1 MLVSKSIVISPA
13 EFANRGKDNFPF
25 SPGILHGDT
34 LYVSGEIGADLR
46 TWKVPE
52 DFEAEVRTC
61 FHNIELILKAADM
74 DFSNIVSV
82 QVYMKDMSQF
92 QRMNAVYASIFE
104 APRPAR
110 VTVGVTELGLSDA
123 RIEVSVIAKK

>member
-1 MLVSKSIVISPA
+1 MLASKSRVISPV

-34 LYVSGEIGADLR
+34 LYVSGEIGADLH

-52 DFEAEVRTC
+52 DFEVEVRTC
-61 FHNIELILKAADM
+61 FRNIELILKAADM
-74 DFSNIVSV
+74 DLTNIVSV
-82 QVYMKDMSQF
+82 QVYLTDMARF
-92 QRMNAVYASIFE
+92 QQMNAVYASIFE

-110 VTVGVTELGLSDA
+110 VTVGVTELGLPTA
-123 RIEVSVIAKK
+123 RIEVSVIAKI